1 MVKKK
6 KSNPKVDLGVVG
18 FSGLNQSHGHIDE
31 EFLSRLKG
39 QYGIKTYREMADN
52 SSTIGA
58 VLYIIKALVRQVEWR
73 AEPADTSQ
81 ASLDAAQF
89 LEECLFDMSITW
101 EDTVSEVLS
110 MLQYGWSYF
119 EKVYK
124 IRRGPDE
131 KDSSTRSKFSDGK
144 IGWRKF
150 AMRAQDTLD
159 RWQFDEDGGLSGMHQ
174 QDLASG
180 KAAYI
185 PIEKSVLFRTE
196 VTKDNP
202 EGRSILRNS
211 VTDWFYLK
219 RISNIE
225 AIGIERDM
233 TGLLTMEVPIE
244 VLSTTADENARA
256 LRVQLENMLSQLK
269 RDEREF
275 AMVPAE
281 LDRDGNPTGYKLKLL
296 ATGGSRQID
305 TNATKLYYKI
315 GILQSM
321 VAQFIQLGMAGIG
334 SFALASSQTDLFAT
348 ALGSFLQIIS
358 STFNRFAVAPLM
370 QLNGIQAEYWPELIT
385 GDIETPALADVAQ
398 YITALAQSGKLPE
411 DAALDRRLLEIA
423 GLPIP
428 EDEGHGEG
436 QPNLPPDETKGV
448 RKSKL
453 KGGRT
458 HRRNRAPM
466 RGLSIPKDIK

>member
-1 MVKKK
+1 MAKKK
-6 KSNPKVDLGVVG
+6 NDTPKVDLSVTG
-18 FSGLNQSHGHIDE
+18 FSGLKQSYGTVDE
-31 EFLSRLKG
+31 EFLRRLKG
-39 QYGIKTYREMADN
+39 QEGVKTYREMADN

-73 AEPADTSQ
+73 AEPADETPL
-81 ASLDAAQF
+81 ALDAAQF
-89 LEECLFDMSITW
+89 LEECLLDMSTTW

-131 KDSSTRSKFSDGK
+131 KDTSMRSKYSDGK

-150 AMRAQDTLD
+150 ALRAQDTLD
-159 RWQFDEDGGLSGMHQ
+159 RWEFDEEGGLAGMHQ
-174 QDLASG
+174 SDLASG
-180 KAAYI
+180 KEAFI
-185 PIEKSVLFRTE
+185 PIEKAVLFRTE
-196 VTKDNP
+196 VTKNNP
-202 EGRSILRNS
+202 EGRSLLRNA

-244 VLSTTADENARA
+244 ILATTADSDQRA
-256 LRVQLENMLSQLK
+256 LRTQLEDMLSKLK

-275 AMVPAE
+275 AMIPAE
-281 LDRDGNPTGYKLKLL
+281 LDQDAKPTGYKLKLL
-296 ATGGSRQID
+296 TTGGSRQID

-321 VAQFIQLGMAGIG
+321 VAQFVQLGMSSVG
-334 SFALASSQTDLFAT
+334 SFALASSQTDLFAM
-348 ALGSFLQIIS
+348 ALGAILGIIA
-358 STFNRFAVAPLM
+358 STFNRFGVASLM
-370 QLNGIQAEYWPELIT
+370 QLNGIPPELWPELVA
-385 GDIETPALADVAQ
+385 GDIETPALAEMALYV
-398 YITALAQSGKLPE
+398 TALANAGKLPE
-411 DAALDRRLLEIA
+411 DEALDRRLLEIA

-428 EDEGHGEG
+428 EEPTEGEM
-436 QPNLPPDETKGV
+436 NLPPDTTKGV
-448 RKSKL
+448 RKARL
-453 KGGRT
+453 AGGRT
-458 HRRNRAPM
+458 HRQNRAPM
-466 RGLSIPKDIK
+466 RGTSTPKTKGE

>member
-1 MVKKK
+1 MAKKQQT
-6 KSNPKVDLGVVG
+6 PKIDLGTVG
-18 FSGLNQSHGHIDE
+18 FSGLQQSYGSVDE
-31 EFLSRLKG
+31 EFLARLKG
-39 QYGIKTYREMADN
+39 KYGTKTYREMADN

-58 VLYIIKALVRQVEWR
+58 VLYAIKALVRQVEWR
-73 AEPADTSQ
+73 AEPADESP

-89 LEECLFDMSITW
+89 LEECLLDMSVTW
-101 EDTVSEVLS
+101 EDTVSEMLS

-131 KDSSTRSKFSDGK
+131 KDASMKSKYTDGK
-144 IGWRKF
+144 IGWRKIAF
-150 AMRAQDTLD
+150 RAQDTLE
-159 RWQFDEDGGLSGMHQ
+159 RWEFDEDGGLSGMHQ
-174 QDLASG
+174 TDLSSG
-180 KAAYI
+180 KTAYI
-185 PIEKSVLFRTE
+185 PIEKAILFRTE

-202 EGRSILRNS
+202 EGRSILRNA

-244 VLSTTADENARA
+244 ILATTAGADEQA
-256 LRVQLENMLSQLK
+256 LRTQLENMLSQLK

-275 AMVPAE
+275 AMIPAE
-281 LDRDGNPTGYKLKLL
+281 LDRDAKPTGYKLRLL
-296 ATGGSRQID
+296 STGGNRQID

-321 VAQFIQLGMAGIG
+321 LAQFIQLGMSSVG

-348 ALGSFLQIIS
+348 ALGAILGIAA
-358 STFNRFAVAPLM
+358 STFNRFGVNPLM
-370 QLNGIQAEYWPELIT
+370 KLNSIPPENWPELVA
-385 GDIETPALADVAQ
+385 GDIETPALAEIAA
-398 YITALAQSGKLPE
+398 YITALAGAGKLPE
-411 DAALDRRLLEIA
+411 DDALDRRLLEIG

-428 EDEGHGEG
+428 EDDGHGEG
-436 QPNLPPDETKGV
+436 EIALPPETTKGV
-448 RKSKL
+448 RKAKI

-458 HRRNRAPM
+458 HRRHRAPM
-466 RGLSIPKDIK
+466 RGVSVPKVSK

>member
-1 MVKKK
+1 MAKK
-6 KSNPKVDLGVVG
+6 NTMPKNVDLSVAG
-18 FSGLNQSHGHIDE
+18 FSGLKQSYGHVDE
-31 EFLSRLKG
+31 EFLARLKG

-52 SSTIGA
+52 SSTIGS

-73 AEPADTSQ
+73 AEPVDDLP

-89 LEECLFDMSITW
+89 LEECLLDMSVTW

-131 KDSSTRSKFSDGK
+131 DDSSTKSNFSDGK

-150 AMRAQDTLD
+150 AFRAQDTLD
-159 RWQFDEDGGLSGMHQ
+159 RWEFDDEGGLAGMHQ
-174 QDLASG
+174 SDLASG
-180 KAAYI
+180 KTAFI
-185 PIEKSVLFRTE
+185 PIEKAVLFRTE
-196 VTKDNP
+196 VTKANP
-202 EGRSILRNS
+202 EGRSILRNA
-211 VTDWFYLK
+211 VTDWFFLK
-219 RISNIE
+219 RICNIE

-244 VLSTTADENARA
+244 ILSTAAGPDECA
-256 LRVQLENMLSQLK
+256 LRSSLEKMLSQLK

-275 AMVPAE
+275 AMIPAE
-281 LDRDGNPTGYKLKLL
+281 LDRDKNPTGYKLKLL
-296 ATGGSRQID
+296 STGGSRQID
-305 TNATKLYYKI
+305 THSTKLYYKI
-315 GILQSM
+315 SILQSM
-321 VAQFIQLGMAGIG
+321 VAQFIQLGMGDVG

-348 ALGSFLQIIS
+348 ALGAILQIIS
-358 STFNRFAVAPLM
+358 SAFNRFAVAPLM
-370 QLNGIQAEYWPELIT
+370 QMNGIPPEIWPELIA
-385 GDIETPALADVAQ
+385 GDIETPALGDIAA
-398 YITALAQSGKLPE
+398 YITALSNAGKLPE

-428 EDEGHGEG
+428 EEDSKNEGEMD
-436 QPNLPPDETKGV
+436 LPPEKTVGV
-448 RKSKL
+448 RKSKV

-458 HRRNRAPM
+458 HRQNKAPL
-466 RGLSIPKDIK
+466 RGMATPKASK